1 MKSLKER
8 TATGIFWGG
17 LNTFSQQL
25 VQLVFGIVM
34 ARILMP
40 DDYGLIGMISV
51 FTLVANTLQES
62 GFSSTLIKMQ
72 APTKEDYASV
82 DRKSVV

>member
-25 VQLVFGIVM
+25 VQLVF
-34 ARILMP
+34 
-40 DDYGLIGMISV
+40 
-51 FTLVANTLQES
+51 
-62 GFSSTLIKMQ
+62 
-72 APTKEDYASV
+72 
-82 DRKSVV
+82 